1 MSMRNKELTGFRKGY
16 LKGDFQFFHLK
27 DQKSMEFEYHYH
39 DFNKLIVFRSG
50 NVTYLIEGKAYR
62 LKPWDIL
69 LVSSS
74 EVHRPLIDPSV
85 PYERIIMWV
94 NPEYLEKHSSP
105 DCCLSTCFDADA
117 PNRCNLLRP
126 GPEMMRDI
134 RHTLSHLEGTCKSTD
149 FGSRILSNS
158 LFMQLVVYINREY
171 LGVQKLQDIQD
182 VEYDEN
188 IGKVIDH
195 INANLAGDLSI
206 ENLAASF
213 YMSKYYL
220 MHRFKAQ
227 TGYSIH
233 SYIQQKRLLL
243 ANSLVKKGMPVT
255 EICMECGFGDYS
267 NFVRAFRKMFGMAPR
282 QYFKTMTQQPN
293 SPPAQ
298 PHFQASLPDLL

>member
-1 MSMRNKELTGFRKGY
+1 MSNKELTGFRKGY
-16 LKGDFQFFHLK
+16 LNGDFQFFHLK

-85 PYERIIMWV
+85 PYERMIMWV
-94 NPEYLEKHSSP
+94 NPEYLDKHSSP
-105 DCCLSTCFDADA
+105 DCRLSACFDADS
-117 PNRCNLLRP
+117 PDRCNLLRP
-126 GPEMMRDI
+126 APEMMRDI
-134 RHTLSHLEGTCKSTD
+134 RHTLSHLESTCKSND

-171 LGVQKLQDIQD
+171 LGEQKLQDIQD
-182 VEYDEN
+182 VGYDEN

-195 INANLAGDLSI
+195 INGNLAGELSI
-206 ENLAASF
+206 ENLASMF
-213 YMSKYYL
+213 FMSKYYL

-243 ANSLVKKGMPVT
+243 ANSLAKKGLPVT
-255 EICMECGFGDYS
+255 EICVECGFGDYS
-267 NFVRAFRKMFGMAPR
+267 NFVRAFRKMFGMAPK
-282 QYFKTMTQQPN
+282 QYYKTMTQYPG
-293 SPPAQ
+293 SPSAQ
-298 PHFQASLPDLL
+298 PHFQPSAPDLP